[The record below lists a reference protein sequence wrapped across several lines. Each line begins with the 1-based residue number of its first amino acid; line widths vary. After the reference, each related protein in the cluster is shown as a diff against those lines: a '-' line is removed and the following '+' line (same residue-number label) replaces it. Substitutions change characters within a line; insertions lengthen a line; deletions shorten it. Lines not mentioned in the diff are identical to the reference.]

1 MAKNSKHSLYQK
13 MLNDRKEIVSYQ
25 YAVIKRFRRDINE
38 FQEFLF
44 HATETTDFYEIEE
57 VKDAIERFNRE
68 IKKIKGYIAE
78 NEKLIKSLK
87 KQIKLANR

>member
-1 MAKNSKHSLYQK
+1 MANNSKHSLYQK

-25 YAVIKRFRRDINE
+25 YVVIKRFRRDINE

-57 VKDAIERFNRE
+57 VKEQIERFNRE